1 MDILKN
7 TKFKFIEGR
16 KIAFVCSALLILAG
30 VVSLLI
36 KGGPS
41 YSIDFEGGTL
51 IQLKFLE
58 PVEVSSLRDILQSVG
73 YGDATLQ
80 EFGSPREVLIRVKDV
95 ASQSSSPEDGV
106 APQITGAIRSA
117 FDQQEGRDNL
127 IDINAVGPKGLALNL
142 KELEEFKENEEAAN
156 SLAVAIV
163 EQRISLG
170 GQFASMDE
178 LSSVPTIPP
187 AAVEYFKSN
196 AYVSSFIVVRQ
207 EMVGPKVGKDL
218 RGKAILAIFWAVL
231 GILVYISLRFRF
243 RFAVAAIIAL
253 IHDVAITVG
262 LFSIFNREISLT
274 IIAAL
279 LTIVGYSLNDT
290 IVVFDRI
297 RENSKALRS
306 QPLIQQLNA
315 SINMTL
321 ARTLLTSFTTFIVVL
336 TLFVLGGEVI
346 RDFALALMIGILVGT
361 YSSIFVASPALYE
374 WETFSKSRKK
384 KSRSTSRRPVAQ
396 TARSSRK
403 RK

>member
-1 MDILKN
+1 MDILKD
-7 TKFKFIEGR
+7 TKFRFIEGR
-16 KIAFVCSALLILAG
+16 KVAFLCSALLILAG
-30 VVSLLI
+30 IISLI
-36 KGGPS
+36 VKGGPS

-58 PVEVSSLRDILQSVG
+58 PVEVSSLRDILKSID
-73 YGDATLQ
+73 YGDATIQ
-80 EFGSPREVLIRVKDV
+80 RFGSPREVLIRVKDV
-95 ASQSSSPEDGV
+95 APKSPIPEDSV

-117 FDQQEGRDNL
+117 FKEQEGRELL
-127 IDINAVGPKGLALNL
+127 IDINAAGPKELALNL
-142 KELEEFKENEEAAN
+142 RQLDAFKENEEAAN

-163 EQRISLG
+163 EKRNSLG
-170 GQFASMDE
+170 GQFASME
-178 LSSVPTIPP
+178 PLTSVPGIPP
-187 AAVEYFKSN
+187 EAVEYFKN
-196 AYVSSFIVVRQ
+196 KAYVSKFIVVRQ

-218 RGKAILAIFWAVL
+218 RGKALLAIFWAVL
-231 GILVYISLRFRF
+231 GILIYISLRFRF

-262 LFSIFNREISLT
+262 LFSILNREVSLT

-306 QPLIQQLNA
+306 LPFGQQVNA

-321 ARTLLTSFTTFIVVL
+321 TRTLLTSLTTFIVVL

-361 YSSIFVASPALYE
+361 YSSIFVASPILYE
-374 WETFSKSRKK
+374 WETFSKSRKR
-384 KSRSTSRRPVAQ
+384 KSRIPSKRPAAQ
-396 TARSSRK
+396 TARSSKRRK
-403 RK
+403 